1 MVRPEDMRAYVHS
14 NNKRINKQKKLNP
27 KPGCRIAKDQISV
40 FFAPVI
46 SIVNILS
53 GQFMKFIQR
62 IKKSKYHLLFS
73 VLPVVILVGLFK
85 VAVHH
90 FEWEMIPKEMTSFF
104 PSILTGIIF
113 ILGFL
118 LAGVVTDYKES
129 EKIPNELA
137 ASLYA
142 IWQEADYLRTVSGSK
157 SAEVLMG
164 KIKGF
169 IPSLKDDFFVLQN
182 NRLQELIDSFSADI
196 VEIGKEGAAPNY
208 VMRMKSEVAS
218 LKKTINRI
226 SVIKNTDFIPS
237 VFICI
242 KTIAFIFLSVYC
254 LLVVDP
260 WWGGLILVSIFTFVI
275 FSILFLIKD
284 MEDPFG
290 YDGSG
295 EIKSDEISLQVLEN
309 LQGEFEQKMF

>member
-1 MVRPEDMRAYVHS
+1 
-14 NNKRINKQKKLNP
+14 
-27 KPGCRIAKDQISV
+27 
-40 FFAPVI
+40 
-46 SIVNILS
+46 
-53 GQFMKFIQR
+53 MKFIQT
-62 IKKSKYHLLFS
+62 IQKSKYHLLFS
-73 VLPVVILVGLFK
+73 VLPVVILVGAFK
-85 VAVHH
+85 VGAHLLD
-90 FEWEMIPKEMTSFF
+90 WELIPKEMTSFF

-137 ASLYA
+137 ASLFA
-142 IWQEADYLRTVSGSK
+142 LWQEADYLRSVANSK
-157 SAEVLMG
+157 SAEIMLT
-164 KIKGF
+164 KIKSF
-169 IPSLKDDFFVLQN
+169 IPIFKHDFFILRNGQITQ
-182 NRLQELIDSFSADI
+182 LLDSISD
-196 VEIGKEGAAPNY
+196 EIIEMGKEGAAPNY
-208 VMRMKSEVAS
+208 VLRMKTEVAS

-226 SVIKNTDFIPS
+226 TVIKDTDFIPS

-242 KTIAFIFLSVYC
+242 KTIAFIFLFVYC
-254 LLVVDP
+254 LLDVDP

-295 EIKSDEISLQVLEN
+295 ELKSDEISLQVLDH
-309 LQGEFEQKMF
+309 LQKEFEEKKF